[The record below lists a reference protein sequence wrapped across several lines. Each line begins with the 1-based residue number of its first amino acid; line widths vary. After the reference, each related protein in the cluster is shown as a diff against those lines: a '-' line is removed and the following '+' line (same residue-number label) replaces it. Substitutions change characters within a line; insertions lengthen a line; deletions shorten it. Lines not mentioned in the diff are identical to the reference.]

1 MSGPPADTKPMAAV
15 EEQPTEVEEDTLSGL
30 DSPPVVD
37 TMVVPSEQ
45 VREMAKPEQPKER
58 FGVQAARV
66 LIALAVIAALLLLV
80 YWLLGQSQ

>member
-1 MSGPPADTKPMAAV
+1 
-15 EEQPTEVEEDTLSGL
+15 
-30 DSPPVVD
+30 
-37 TMVVPSEQ
+37 
-45 VREMAKPEQPKER
+45 MAKPEQPKER